1 MKAVEGGT
9 LATIGNLMKKDAGA
23 AGGRPSSP
31 RTHLLDAEVH
41 HGGRL
46 ALRLSVEHDIDALAA
61 REGDHVVG
69 VAEVKADDGHDDR
82 MCFRWWTVASFF
94 FLANR
99 LDRAAVHTLASVRT
113 CGCA

>member
-9 LATIGNLMKKDAGA
+9 LATIGNLKKKTPAPR
-23 AGGRPSSP
+23 GGSSSP

-46 ALRLSVEHDIDALAA
+46 ALRLGVEHNIDALAA
-61 REGDHVVG
+61 RKGDHVVG

-99 LDRAAVHTLASVRT
+99 LDRAAVHTLALVTT